1 MRLAELSSEDSD
13 ERSAKRLTESSI
25 EHLAVRSVEC
35 LVKGPLWSSAGS
47 STEL

>member
-25 EHLAVRSVEC
+25 EHLAVRSVESSD
-35 LVKGPLWSSAGS
+35 KGPLWSSVGS
-47 STEL
+47 LTEV